1 MNQRLMTDYLMLQ
14 ELHKSSVL
22 ANAQSWGVKILFV
35 DVILYCNEN
44 SVCVNKPRVTCS
56 ERLSTADGTVHAYV

>member
-1 MNQRLMTDYLMLQ
+1 MTNYLNLMLQ

-35 DVILYCNEN
+35 DVILYCKEN
-44 SVCVNKPRVTCS
+44 VQYMCKLRVLV
-56 ERLSTADGTVHAYV
+56 ENLSSQQMALC